1 MSAAVSS
8 RAPAPAAREIGV
20 LGVGAMGLAMA
31 QRLVDG
37 GHRVTVCDIDPA
49 RVAMAA
55 AIGLPATDAA
65 GLAVRCDL
73 VVVAVVDAA
82 QVRDALF
89 GPGGAFASAGFRA
102 RAVLLCPTI
111 APDDTVAFADRLSAV
126 GVGCIDAPMSGGPA
140 RARAGTMSLMVAGEP
155 ALVEAWA
162 DVLADLADPVVRLGA
177 RIGDG
182 ARVKLVNNLLAGAH
196 LAAAAEAFALAE
208 RVGLDMDTTLGV
220 VERSSGQSWI
230 ATDRLRRRLAA
241 GDAPVSP
248 VAAAMA
254 LLAKDTG
261 LAQAMARSVG
271 FELNVTA
278 PAVRAF
284 GAACASGR
292 AGDDDAHLLDWVR
305 DGRPTG

>member
-1 MSAAVSS
+1 MSAAV
-8 RAPAPAAREIGV
+8 PTTPAAAARDVGV
-20 LGVGAMGLAMA
+20 LGIGAMGLAMA
-31 QRLVDG
+31 QRLAHR
-37 GHRVTVCDIDPA
+37 GHRVTVCDIDPT

-55 AIGLPATDAA
+55 SLGLPATDATA
-65 GLAVRCDL
+65 LAARCDL
-73 VVVAVVDAA
+73 VVVAVVDAV

-89 GPGGAFASAGFRA
+89 GPGGVFAKPGART

-111 APDDTVAFADRLSAV
+111 APDDTVAVAGRLSAL

-155 ALVEAWA
+155 ALVDAWA
-162 DVLADLADPVVRLGA
+162 DVLADLAEPVVRLGA
-177 RIGDG
+177 RLGDG

-208 RVGLDMDTTLGV
+208 RVGLDMATTLGV

-241 GDAPVSP
+241 GDAPVAP

-261 LAQAMARSVG
+261 LAEAMARSVG
-271 FELNVTA
+271 FELAVTA

-284 GAACASGR
+284 AAACASGR
-292 AGDDDAHLLDWVR
+292 TGDDDAHLLDWVR
-305 DGRPTG
+305 DGRPAG